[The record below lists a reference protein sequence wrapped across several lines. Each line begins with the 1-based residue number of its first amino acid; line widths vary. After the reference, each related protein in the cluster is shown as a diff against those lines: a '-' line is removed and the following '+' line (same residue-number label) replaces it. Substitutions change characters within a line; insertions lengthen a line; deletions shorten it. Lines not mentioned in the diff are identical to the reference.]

1 MTMAEQLAAFAAG
14 ASYDRMSE
22 VARGQVKL
30 LLFDALGCA
39 IGSLGAEP
47 IGYLRTHTEE
57 FGGAGLATLIGG
69 GKTAPDRAAFYNTC
83 LIRYLDFN
91 DSYMGKTGTVHPS
104 DNTGAVLAAAEYAGA
119 SGRDFIAALAL
130 AYQVQCRLSDAARSE
145 SRGFDQGTH
154 GAYGSAAGAAR
165 ALGLDAKRIA
175 NALAIAGASN
185 NPLFVTRTG
194 QISHWKG
201 FAMAAAGMS
210 AAHAAFLAMR
220 GVTGPVTVFEGTGG
234 MMEAVSGPFEI
245 DWTKENLEKVLGCA
259 IKKYN
264 AGVHAQTALE
274 AALELREA
282 NGFKGEEIAG
292 VEVGLYERAY
302 NIMGGGKYGEKH
314 DIRNK
319 ETADHSLPYVIAAAL
334 LDGQLMPA
342 QYAQARIVAPDVQAL
357 LKKVKVALADDLTK
371 RYPAHSSARV
381 KVTLK
386 DGRSFLGDHED
397 YEGFHTRPMRWETV
411 ARKFEALASPHAP
424 ASLRKE
430 IEDACARL
438 DAIRVSDL
446 TALLGRVGR
455 G

>member
-22 VARGQVKL
+22 VARGQGKL

-175 NALAIAGASN
+175 KRLVKSLDQQDRLIVALYYYENLTLREIGEILDVSESRVCQIHTKV
-185 NPLFVTRTG
+185 VTRLRA
-194 QISHWKG
+194 HLMRK
-201 FAMAAAGMS
+201 AG
-210 AAHAAFLAMR
+210 HL
-220 GVTGPVTVFEGTGG
+220 T
-234 MMEAVSGPFEI
+234 
-245 DWTKENLEKVLGCA
+245 
-259 IKKYN
+259 
-264 AGVHAQTALE
+264 LE
-274 AALELREA
+274 A
-282 NGFKGEEIAG
+282 
-292 VEVGLYERAY
+292 
-302 NIMGGGKYGEKH
+302 
-314 DIRNK
+314 
-319 ETADHSLPYVIAAAL
+319 
-334 LDGQLMPA
+334 
-342 QYAQARIVAPDVQAL
+342 
-357 LKKVKVALADDLTK
+357 
-371 RYPAHSSARV
+371 
-381 KVTLK
+381 
-386 DGRSFLGDHED
+386 
-397 YEGFHTRPMRWETV
+397 
-411 ARKFEALASPHAP
+411 
-424 ASLRKE
+424 
-430 IEDACARL
+430 
-438 DAIRVSDL
+438 
-446 TALLGRVGR
+446 
-455 G
+455 